1 MKEIVFKQSTSDLC
15 VFVRSRQELEILA
28 VYVDDLIFITE
39 STESV
44 DELKQP
50 FKKRYKMKDMGSCPI
65 SWTSLLSKTKQR
77 TVSFF
82 IRSITLKPFVRTPLQ
97 PLLMQM

>member
-1 MKEIVFKQSTSDLC
+1 MKEVGFKQSTSDPC
-15 VFVRSRQELEILA
+15 VFVRSGQELEILA
-28 VYVDDLIFITE
+28 VYVDDLMLITE

-65 SWTSLLSKTKQR
+65 SWHLCCPRQSKELCLS
-77 TVSFF
+77 S
-82 IRSITLKPFVRTPLQ
+82 SEASH
-97 PLLMQM
+97 